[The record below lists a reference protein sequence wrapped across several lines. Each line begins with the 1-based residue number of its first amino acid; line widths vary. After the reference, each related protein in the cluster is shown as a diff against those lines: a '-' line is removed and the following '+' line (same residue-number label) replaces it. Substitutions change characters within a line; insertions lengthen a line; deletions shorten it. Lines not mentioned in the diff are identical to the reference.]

1 MNNVVAVQTA
11 IFTAPAMLGST
22 LYFKVGG
29 TWKQATLYR
38 KGGTWKMRWQNSK
51 RSAHGNKIR
60 GKIMKGIT
68 FGTYHSYDDFN
79 LLLTSKEVAAPKVK
93 TIEIDVP
100 GADGALDLTEFS
112 ENRSMRTSR
121 TNSSFQR

>member
-1 MNNVVAVQTA
+1 
-11 IFTAPAMLGST
+11 
-22 LYFKVGG
+22 
-29 TWKQATLYR
+29 
-38 KGGTWKMRWQNSK
+38 
-51 RSAHGNKIR
+51 
-60 GKIMKGIT
+60 MKGIT

-100 GADGALDLTEFS
+100 GANGALDLTEFFG
-112 ENRSMRTSR
+112 EPKSR